1 MFRQAG
7 VESGHVWRSAWASI
21 SQEDVGFR
29 AMDPIVGIIANPASG
44 KDIRRLVAHAST
56 FDNNEKINIVRRAL
70 LALDSLGV
78 RTVWHLPDSYFI
90 VQRAAEGAGLSW
102 TPRPLLMEVVGN
114 ASDSYEAARRMLD
127 LGAGAIITLG
137 GDGTNRAVAKGCDS
151 VPLVAI
157 STGTNNVFP
166 QMVEGTLA
174 GLAAGLAACGAV
186 GEAIARRPRL
196 DVSVNDEFR
205 DIALIDVVTSPQQ
218 WIGAK
223 AVWEPAHLRE
233 IVLSRIAHGEIGIC
247 AIGGMVFPDVAGSSF
262 GAHIEIDGRGQR
274 VAVPLAPGIIREVPI
289 AAARKI
295 LPGESVQLQSL
306 AGTIALDG
314 EREIELL
321 TDQDEISV
329 TLNPHGPYVVDIQI
343 AINIGAMVGVFTR

>member
-1 MFRQAG
+1 MIIG
-7 VESGHVWRSAWASI
+7 S
-21 SQEDVGFR
+21 
-29 AMDPIVGIIANPASG
+29 MDPIVGIIANPASG

-78 RTVWHLPDSYFI
+78 GDVWHLPDSYFI
-90 VQRAAEGAGLSW
+90 VQRAAEGAGLSLNLRAL
-102 TPRPLLMEVVGN
+102 PMEVVGN
-114 ASDSYEAARRMLD
+114 ASDSYEAARRMVD

-137 GDGTNRAVAKGCDS
+137 GDGTNRIVARGCGE
-151 VPLVAI
+151 VPLVAV

-174 GLAAGLAACGAV
+174 GLAAGLAACGVV

-196 DVSVNDEFR
+196 DVSINDEFR

-218 WIGAK
+218 WIGAR
-223 AVWEPAHLRE
+223 AVWEPAHIRE
-233 IVLSRIAHGEIGIC
+233 IVLSRIVHGEIGIC
-247 AIGGMVFPDVAGSSF
+247 AVGGMLFPDAAGSSF
-262 GAHIEIDGRGQR
+262 GAHITVGGRDEQ
-274 VAVPLAPGIIREVPI
+274 VTVPLAPGIIRDVPI
-289 AAARKI
+289 AAATKM
-295 LPGESVQLQSL
+295 LPGESVQLRSM

-321 TDQDEISV
+321 SDQDEINV
-329 TLNPHGPYVVDIQI
+329 ALNPHGPYVVDIPA
-343 AINIGAMVGVFTR
+343 AINLGALAGMFTR

>member
-1 MFRQAG
+1 MEP
-7 VESGHVWRSAWASI
+7 V
-21 SQEDVGFR
+21 
-29 AMDPIVGIIANPASG
+29 VGIIANPASG

-56 FDNNEKINIVRRAL
+56 FDNNEKVNIVKRAL

-78 RTVWHLPDSYFI
+78 RTVRYLPDSYMI
-90 VQRAAEGAGLSW
+90 VERAAEGAGLSLNLQ
-102 TPRPLLMEVVGN
+102 PLPMEIVGN
-114 ASDSYEAARRMLD
+114 ATDSREAAQRLVD

-137 GDGTNRAVAKGCDS
+137 GDGTNRTVAKGCDT

-174 GLAAGLAACGAV
+174 GLAAGLVACGAAAD
-186 GEAIARRPRL
+186 AITRRPRL
-196 DVSVNDEFR
+196 DISINGEFR
-205 DIALIDVVTSPQQ
+205 DIALIDIVTSPQQ

-223 AVWEPAHLRE
+223 AVWEPTHIRE

-247 AIGGMVFPDVAGSSF
+247 AIGGMVFPEAAGSSF
-262 GAHIEIDGRGQR
+262 GAHMVIGGTGRQ
-274 VAVPLAPGIIREVPI
+274 VLVPLAPGIMSDVPI
-289 AAARKI
+289 AAADKV
-295 LPGESVQLQSL
+295 LPGETVRLQPL

-321 TDQDEISV
+321 TDEDEISV
-329 TLNPHGPYVVDIQI
+329 TLNPHGPFVVDIRA
-343 AINIGAMVGVFTR
+343 AINIGAISGVFTR